1 MDADAE
7 LGEALAIMFTVTASG
22 LLVIIIG
29 RVLHRTRRSI
39 SALLCSVLAAFWAWG
54 LIRVKRLSFWLQRN
68 GRSDQTFPLMPIHLF
83 EIVSS
88 LMLLLI
94 TLLSHIRPG
103 RDNLQGV
110 YRVYKLLLYNPCIY
124 THHSMHTLLNWTG
137 ILCIHY

>member
-83 EIVSS
+83 EIVSY
-88 LMLLLI
+88 LMLLL
-94 TLLSHIRPG
+94 TLLFRNHMRPG
-103 RDNLQGV
+103 RANLQAGACV
-110 YRVYKLLLYNPCIY
+110 MYKLF
-124 THHSMHTLLNWTG
+124 
-137 ILCIHY
+137 

>member
-29 RVLHRTRRSI
+29 SGVRRLRTRRSI

-68 GRSDQTFPLMPIHLF
+68 GPSDQTFPLMPIHLF

-88 LMLLLI
+88 LMLLSNN
-94 TLLSHIRPG
+94 TAVS
-103 RDNLQGV
+103 
-110 YRVYKLLLYNPCIY
+110 Y
-124 THHSMHTLLNWTG
+124 
-137 ILCIHY
+137 

>member
-29 RVLHRTRRSI
+29 SGVRRLRTRRSI
-39 SALLCSVLAAFWAWG
+39 SALLCSVLAAFWARG

-83 EIVSS
+83 EIVSY
-88 LMLLLI
+88 LMLLL
-94 TLLSHIRPG
+94 TLLFRNHMRPG
-103 RDNLQGV
+103 RANLQAGACV
-110 YRVYKLLLYNPCIY
+110 MYKLF
-124 THHSMHTLLNWTG
+124 
-137 ILCIHY
+137 

>member
-29 RVLHRTRRSI
+29 TGVLHRTRRSI

-94 TLLSHIRPG
+94 LLFRNHTRPG
-103 RDNLQGV
+103 PANLQAGACV
-110 YRVYKLLLYNPCIY
+110 MYKLL
-124 THHSMHTLLNWTG
+124 
-137 ILCIHY
+137 